1 MNRIKT
7 NIEDLKSQ
15 TLIIGYYFQCLEE
28 KKALSLIS
36 EFTNV
41 LYNLYSE
48 LINAKSKNIDN
59 KILLNLNNCFN
70 DIIEGIKNEDYICL
84 GDIFIYKLLPIVNK
98 VENIFNQSV

>member
-1 MNRIKT
+1 MNRRKT

-15 TLIIGYYFQCLEE
+15 TLIIGDYFQCLEE

>member
-1 MNRIKT
+1 MPRR
-7 NIEDLKSQ
+7 
-15 TLIIGYYFQCLEE
+15 

-70 DIIEGIKNEDYICL
+70 DTIEGIKNEDL
-84 GDIFIYKLLPIVNK
+84 KWLK
-98 VENIFNQSV
+98 WA